1 MKLTCSK
8 NELQRA
14 LSVVEKNTGKNLT
27 LPILNSILF
36 ETKENNL
43 VLKATNLDI
52 CVEVKIKAN
61 IKKGGITALPSQT
74 IVGYINAISSDSD
87 INLELIGENV
97 SITSDENSTIIKT
110 IPSED
115 YPPTPKV
122 SSDKTFTI
130 SSKQLVNGIKSVVY
144 SASNSDVKP
153 EISSVYLY
161 HNNMNAIFV
170 ATDSFR
176 LAEKKIVIKSLKNIE
191 PILIPFRNAV
201 ELVRIFDLIE
211 EEIVV
216 HIDKNLIALNGSN
229 IYITSRLTE
238 GVFPNYQQII
248 TNVFKTEITIEK
260 QDLINAL
267 KISSVFSDNFSQISI
282 NIIPEDGIIEIESK
296 NQETGEN
303 ISKIK
308 GNIKGEAI
316 SISFNQR
323 YINECLQVIKDD
335 KISIKL
341 NGIGKPIVV
350 TSIQDNSFLY
360 LIMPMT
366 R

>member
-1 MKLTCSK
+1 M
-8 NELQRA
+8 
-14 LSVVEKNTGKNLT
+14 
-27 LPILNSILF
+27 
-36 ETKENNL
+36 
-43 VLKATNLDI
+43 
-52 CVEVKIKAN
+52 
-61 IKKGGITALPSQT
+61 
-74 IVGYINAISSDSD
+74 
-87 INLELIGENV
+87 
-97 SITSDENSTIIKT
+97 
-110 IPSED
+110 
-115 YPPTPKV
+115 
-122 SSDKTFTI
+122 
-130 SSKQLVNGIKSVVY
+130 
-144 SASNSDVKP
+144 
-153 EISSVYLY
+153 
-161 HNNMNAIFV
+161 
-170 ATDSFR
+170 
-176 LAEKKIVIKSLKNIE
+176 
-191 PILIPFRNAV
+191 
-201 ELVRIFDLIE
+201 
-211 EEIVV
+211 
-216 HIDKNLIALNGSN
+216 
-229 IYITSRLTE
+229 
-238 GVFPNYQQII
+238 FPNYQQII